1 MKCDSRAS
9 LSTSTFASLCLGRE
23 PKARVATLMAQG
35 MGNTQM
41 ENEMGTHNLDVA
53 KTGLGMTLLFF
64 FFLAFSHAFSN
75 VIQSHQ
81 VV

>member
-1 MKCDSRAS
+1 
-9 LSTSTFASLCLGRE
+9 
-23 PKARVATLMAQG
+23 MAQG